1 MDNFIFSNIKNSVD
15 WIKIEPL
22 NKGWSKDIK
31 YHIYTKDNE
40 YLLRISDISLY
51 DKKKRQFELLKE
63 VDKLNINTSKPIDF
77 GILNDNKIYML
88 LTWLEGKPAS
98 EYVKTLSDED
108 AYMLGIEAGSILK
121 KLHSINIPNDEKA
134 WWDKYKDKI
143 ERKINQINSCG
154 LFIPNKDMFIKYVQ
168 ENMYLVKNRNQRFSH
183 GDYHLGNMI
192 VHNGKVGIID
202 FDKNTIA
209 DPYDEFKPFCWN
221 AMRSEY
227 FETGLINGY
236 FNNQIPND
244 FFPILALYAVENLI
258 SHLPWAISFGEEEI
272 KIAYEIMDSVMKWYD
287 NLRTVKPSW
296 YKGIIK

>member
-77 GILNDNKIYML
+77 GILNDTKIYML

-98 EYVKTLSDED
+98 EYIKTLSDED
-108 AYMLGIEAGSILK
+108 AYMLGIEAGSILQ

-209 DPYDEFKPFCWN
+209 DPYGEFKPFCWN